1 MSEVVVVAIAKS
13 KGGRAEDAR
22 TLMSEVAAESRKEE
36 GCIAYD
42 LHVDK
47 NDADRIVLLERWE
60 SQEALDHHFTL
71 PHTARVTENID
82 MLEELPQIY
91 FCEAVGG

>member
-13 KGGRAEDAR
+13 KEGQADAARA
-22 TLMSEVAAESRKEE
+22 LMSEVAAESRKEE

-60 SQEALDHHFTL
+60 SQDALDHHFTM
-71 PHTARVTENID
+71 PHTARVTESME

-91 FCEAVGG
+91 FCEAL

>member
-13 KGGRAEDAR
+13 KEGRTEEAR
-22 TLMSEVAAESRKEE
+22 ALMSEVAAESRKEE

-60 SQEALDHHFTL
+60 SQDALDHHFTL
-71 PHTARVTENID
+71 PHTARVTESLD
-82 MLEELPQIY
+82 MLEELPQLY
-91 FCEAVGG
+91 FCEAVTR

>member
-1 MSEVVVVAIAKS
+1 MGEVVVVAIAKS
-13 KGGRAEDAR
+13 KEGRAEEAR
-22 TLMSEVAAESRKEE
+22 ALMSEVAAESRKEE

-47 NDADRIVLLERWE
+47 NDDDRIVLLERWE
-60 SQEALDHHFTL
+60 SQDALDHHFTL
-71 PHTARVTENID
+71 PHTARVTESLD
-82 MLEELPQIY
+82 MLEELPQLY

>member
-13 KGGRAEDAR
+13 KEGQADAARA
-22 TLMSEVAAESRKEE
+22 LMSEVAAESRKEE

-60 SQEALDHHFTL
+60 SQDALDHHFTM
-71 PHTARVTENID
+71 PHTARVTESMD
-82 MLEELPQIY
+82 MLDELPQIY
-91 FCEAVGG
+91 FCQAL

>member
-13 KGGRAEDAR
+13 KEGGAEEARA
-22 TLMSEVAAESRKEE
+22 LMSEVAAESRKEE

-60 SQEALDHHFTL
+60 SQEALDHHFTM
-71 PHTARVTENID
+71 PHTARVTEGMD

-91 FCEAVGG
+91 FCEAL